1 MLPAMTRRNSSY
13 SSFSESDTSER
24 GGLVADPV
32 MSMLQCKDLSDESLA
47 FLNKTNL
54 NDGST
59 EAHYKEDLAQRLQ
72 RRVSAGI
79 AIHLLGILFQRS
91 MILYPEF
98 SYDFEVLGPSLKAA
112 YASVLV
118 CLREYLWLQTLLCL
132 ALFFAIIKGPGQW
145 ANNVSI
151 MLGVLRLSWL
161 PFSMYLSTIWPV
173 KQYTLVFPPLYSM
186 LHLWGETGLQTS
198 FRNMVIFYVLNFAM
212 FLIMLIPIRDMMP
225 PVFLVRTLIT
235 TTCTAILNVWFCD
248 ASQLRWRLHR
258 VFQYEMRRFD
268 YILNDLLPSTF
279 DQSCTHSADASGDHY
294 IGKLK
299 ANLAYDNY
307 LRDNTLPFHH
317 ERDAIVLQLDLCSF
331 TEFSRKIS
339 PLELAQTLHQLFS
352 RFDTTVRSLNLFKMD
367 TVGDAYI
374 VAAWL
379 TAHEADSTR
388 QNPQYMPNARKSCH
402 SVLWLAGMMLNTI
415 DSYRTKEGLEITA
428 RIGVAVGTVVV
439 GSLGSMQPRIHIRGY
454 GMRKAEELEQQGTPG
469 MVNVC
474 DKFLNILSGTHIPAN
489 NSTSRDTFMEDPPQ
503 HARFGELTRK
513 RREETSRS
521 NVQDTNGPARSGQKI
536 SLSRP
541 DPDLQGWSIVETRR
555 NSQAED
561 GDDEPTLGQGHN
573 ANNVSGLVGTSFIL
587 QRPRTSDWESIWC
600 S

>member
-1 MLPAMTRRNSSY
+1 
-13 SSFSESDTSER
+13 
-24 GGLVADPV
+24 
-32 MSMLQCKDLSDESLA
+32 
-47 FLNKTNL
+47 
-54 NDGST
+54 
-59 EAHYKEDLAQRLQ
+59 
-72 RRVSAGI
+72 
-79 AIHLLGILFQRS
+79 
-91 MILYPEF
+91 
-98 SYDFEVLGPSLKAA
+98 
-112 YASVLV
+112 
-118 CLREYLWLQTLLCL
+118 
-132 ALFFAIIKGPGQW
+132 
-145 ANNVSI
+145 
-151 MLGVLRLSWL
+151 
-161 PFSMYLSTIWPV
+161 
-173 KQYTLVFPPLYSM
+173 
-186 LHLWGETGLQTS
+186 LWGETGLQTS

-299 ANLAYDNY
+299 VNLAYDNY
-307 LRDNTLPFHH
+307 LRDSTLPFHH
-317 ERDAIVLQLDLCSF
+317 ERNAIVLQLDLCSF

-339 PLELAQTLHQLFS
+339 PMELAQTLHQLFS
-352 RFDTTVRSLNLFKMD
+352 RFDSTVRSLNLFKMD

-374 VAAWL
+374 VSAWL
-379 TAHEADSTR
+379 TAHEADSIR
-388 QNPQYMPNARKSCH
+388 QNPEYMPNARKSCH

-415 DSYRTKEGLEITA
+415 DSYRTKDGHEITA

-474 DKFLNILSGTHIPAN
+474 DKFLNILSAAHIPAN

-503 HARFGELTRK
+503 HARFVEGTRK
-513 RREETSRS
+513 RR
-521 NVQDTNGPARSGQKI
+521 GQKI
-536 SLSRP
+536 SWSRP
-541 DPDLQGWSIVETRR
+541 DLDLQGWSIVETRR
-555 NSQAED
+555 TSQAED

-587 QRPRTSDWESIWC
+587 QRPPTAHWESNRGGEVLSSETPC
-600 S
+600 RKPK